1 MRTAE
6 ADILMIPGWSSSG
19 QDHWQTRWER
29 SLKTARRV
37 EQTDWYHPS
46 RDAWVG
52 EIVTAIAS
60 CQRPVI
66 LIAHSLGVIAAV
78 HALAAGPPGA
88 VSGALLVAPAD
99 VEHAHHWPIT
109 QGQSLDAAGCGFV
122 PLPLGA
128 LPCPSRVLASRNDPY
143 CSYERAAIL
152 AARWGATLADAGEA
166 GHINVAS
173 GHGPWPD
180 GLLQLGGFLR
190 TLSPAPSALN

>member
-19 QDHWQTRWER
+19 EDHWQTRWER

-37 EQTDWYHPS
+37 EQADWYHPT

-52 EIVTAIAS
+52 EIHAAISA

-78 HALAAGPPGA
+78 HALAASTPGA

-99 VEHAHHWPIT
+99 VEYAHNWPIT
-109 QGQSLDAAGCGFV
+109 QGKSLDAASCGFI
-122 PLPLGA
+122 PLPPGQ

-143 CSYERAAIL
+143 CSYERAAVL
-152 AARWGATLADAGEA
+152 AASWGATLADAGEA

-190 TLSPAPSALN
+190 TLSPARSMLN